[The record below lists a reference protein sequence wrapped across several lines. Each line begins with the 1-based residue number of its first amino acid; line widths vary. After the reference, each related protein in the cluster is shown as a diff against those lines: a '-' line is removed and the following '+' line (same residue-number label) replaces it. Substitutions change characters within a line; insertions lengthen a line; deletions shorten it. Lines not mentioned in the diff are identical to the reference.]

1 MGTSSIN
8 GDTQKM
14 IDKDYQDAVE
24 DIKKALTVL
33 ENKPTPELPIT
44 NKETKHPDAV
54 WHLRI
59 SLAKSVI
66 RIVAGGALI
75 MGELFVAGSL
85 LILAEI
91 LGIGEEL
98 V

>member
-1 MGTSSIN
+1 MGTETSY
-8 GDTQKM
+8 GDLKKM
-14 IDKDYQDAVE
+14 IDKNYQEAVK

-33 ENKPTPELPIT
+33 ENNPNSDLPV
-44 NKETKHPDAV
+44 KEIKHPDAV

-59 SLAKSVI
+59 SLAKSLI
-66 RIVAGGALI
+66 RIVAGGALC
-75 MGELFVAGSL
+75 MDELFVAGSL

>member
-1 MGTSSIN
+1 MGTKAFN

-14 IDKDYQDAVE
+14 IDKDYQEAVD

-33 ENKPTPELPIT
+33 ENKPNSDLPI
-44 NKETKHPDAV
+44 KETKQPDAV

-59 SLAKSVI
+59 SLAKSII
-66 RIVAGGALI
+66 RIIAGGALV
-75 MGELFVAGSL
+75 MNELFVAGSL

>member
-1 MGTSSIN
+1 VGTETVT
-8 GDTQKM
+8 GDIKKM
-14 IDKDYQDAVE
+14 IDKDYQEAVE

-33 ENKPTPELPIT
+33 ENKPNAELPI
-44 NKETKHPDAV
+44 KETKQPDAK

-59 SLAKSVI
+59 SLTKSLI
-66 RIVAGGALI
+66 RIVAAASLV
-75 MGELFVAGSL
+75 MGELLLAGSL
-85 LILAEI
+85 LILAEV

>member
-1 MGTSSIN
+1 MGTETSH
-8 GDTQKM
+8 GDLKKM
-14 IDKDYQDAVE
+14 IDKNYQEAVK
-24 DIKKALTVL
+24 DIKKTLTVL
-33 ENKPTPELPIT
+33 ENNPDSGLVV
-44 NKETKHPDAV
+44 KETKHPNAV

-59 SLAKSVI
+59 SLAKSLI
-66 RIVAGGALI
+66 RIVAGCALV
-75 MGELFVAGSL
+75 MGELVVAGGL